1 MIWLIGTA
9 ALALTVLMLACIWV
23 ASDMRDQSPSKSMS
37 ESGSFFAE
45 GFADGIKE
53 HTEE

>member
-23 ASDMRDQSPSKSMS
+23 ASDADDYNENKRDD
-37 ESGSFFAE
+37 E
-45 GFADGIKE
+45 
-53 HTEE
+53 